1 MSETILNDPQ
11 VTLNDELLAIVGNS
25 VSFTSG
31 DGERSVKAAGTGG
44 GKGVLT
50 VSENVETKIST
61 AKFAVFATINNVDVI
76 DQAIKRLS
84 NNVLV
89 IAGTDPFGNSLRKT
103 FANAIIMN
111 DPEFNLQA
119 DGQIDIEMS
128 SDPVV

>member
-1 MSETILNDPQ
+1 MSDIIVNDPQ
-11 VTLNDELLAIVGNS
+11 VTLNDELLAIVANS
-25 VSFTSG
+25 VSYTTG

-50 VSENVETKIST
+50 ISENVETKIST
-61 AKFAVFATINNVDVI
+61 AKFSVFTTVDNADTVE
-76 DQAIKRLS
+76 QAIKRLS

-103 FANAIIMN
+103 FTNSVIMN
-111 DPEFNLQA
+111 NPEFNLQA
-119 DGQIDIEMS
+119 DGQVDVEIA

>member
-1 MSETILNDPQ
+1 MAEFILNDPQ

-25 VSFTSG
+25 VSFTTG
-31 DGERSVKAAGTGG
+31 DGERSIKAAGTGG
-44 GKGVLT
+44 GKAVLT
-50 VSENVETKIST
+50 ISENIETKIST
-61 AKFAVFATINNVDVI
+61 AKFSVFTTVRNADTV
-76 DQAIKRLS
+76 DQAIKRLN

-103 FANAIIMN
+103 FTNATITN
-111 DPEFNLQA
+111 NPEFNLQA

>member
-50 VSENVETKIST
+50 ISENVETKIST
-61 AKFAVFATINNVDVI
+61 GKFSVFTTVGNVDII
-76 DQAIKRLS
+76 DLAIKRLS
-84 NNVLV
+84 NNVVV
-89 IAGTDPFGNSLRKT
+89 IAGTDPFGNSIRKT
-103 FANAIIMN
+103 FTNAIIMN
-111 DPEFNLQA
+111 NPEFNLQA
-119 DGQIDIEMS
+119 DGQIDIEFS

>member
-1 MSETILNDPQ
+1 MAEIILNDPQ

-25 VSFTSG
+25 VSFTTG
-31 DGERSVKAAGTGG
+31 DGERSIKAAGTGG

-50 VSENVETKIST
+50 ISENVETKIST
-61 AKFAVFATINNVDVI
+61 AKFSVFTTVRNADTIE
-76 DQAIKRLS
+76 QAIKRLN

-89 IAGTDPFGNSLRKT
+89 FAGTDPFGNSLRKT
-103 FANAIIMN
+103 FTNATVMN
-111 DPEFNLQA
+111 NPEFNLQA

>member
-1 MSETILNDPQ
+1 MAEIILNDPQ

-25 VSFTSG
+25 VSYTTG
-31 DGERSVKAAGTGG
+31 DGERSIKAAGTGG

-50 VSENVETKIST
+50 ISENIETKIST
-61 AKFAVFATINNVDVI
+61 AKFSVFTTVRNSDTI
-76 DQAIKRLS
+76 DQAIKRLN

-103 FANAIIMN
+103 FTNTIVTN
-111 DPEFNLQA
+111 NPEFNLA
-119 DGQIDIEMS
+119 SDGQIDVEIS

>member
-50 VSENVETKIST
+50 ISENVETKIST
-61 AKFAVFATINNVDVI
+61 GKFSVFTTVGNVDVI
-76 DQAIKRLS
+76 DLAIKRLS
-84 NNVLV
+84 NNVVV
-89 IAGTDPFGNSLRKT
+89 IAGTDPFGNSIRKT
-103 FANAIIMN
+103 FTNAIIMN
-111 DPEFNLQA
+111 NPEFNLQA
-119 DGQIDIEMS
+119 DGQIDIEFS

>member
-1 MSETILNDPQ
+1 MAEIILNDPQ

-25 VSFTSG
+25 VSFTTG
-31 DGERSVKAAGTGG
+31 DGERSIKAAGTGG
-44 GKGVLT
+44 GKAVLT
-50 VSENVETKIST
+50 ISENIETKIST
-61 AKFAVFATINNVDVI
+61 AKFSVFTTVRNADTV
-76 DQAIKRLS
+76 DQAIKRLN

-103 FANAIIMN
+103 FTNATITN
-111 DPEFNLQA
+111 NPEFNLQA